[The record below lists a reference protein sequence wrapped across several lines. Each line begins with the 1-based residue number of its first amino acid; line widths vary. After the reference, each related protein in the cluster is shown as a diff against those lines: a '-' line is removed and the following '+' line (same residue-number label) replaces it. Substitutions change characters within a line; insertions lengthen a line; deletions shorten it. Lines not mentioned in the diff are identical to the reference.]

1 MNRDVILAALQG
13 YRCQYT
19 RDEDGN
25 GIDLVDL
32 LSPFTCDIKEGRL
45 ELELLADHIDTTL
58 TDLDRYP

>member
-1 MNRDVILAALQG
+1 MSNRDVILAALQG

-25 GIDLVDL
+25 GAPLAAL
-32 LSPFTCDIKEGRL
+32 LLYFSSHGNM

-58 TDLDRYP
+58 TDLDRFCE